1 MTQSDNSD
9 GIHTDETVYIL
20 KRAITRKN
28 RTIIDVSRTFINGK
42 TNCSTFT
49 KHFVPNLILLTQNK

>member
-9 GIHTDETVYIL
+9 GMHTDETVYIL

-28 RTIIDVSRTFINGK
+28 RTIIDVSRTFEVNGERIYLDHI
-42 TNCSTFT
+42 S
-49 KHFVPNLILLTQNK
+49 